1 MSPGLTD
8 VETWLCCLC
17 IDEAKHIE
25 LYFSLSITSHQLL
38 LLVVRGW
45 GELGVRVLDAIAHGR
60 GRGGRPAH
68 AWSFWWKGG
77 PSARAWPTN
86 RRRYG

>member
-38 LLVVRGW
+38 LLVCQGGGGG
-45 GELGVRVLDAIAHGR
+45 GEARPCLVFLVE
-60 GRGGRPAH
+60 GGAFRQGLADQ
-68 AWSFWWKGG
+68 
-77 PSARAWPTN
+77 
-86 RRRYG
+86 